1 MTRLLP
7 LTTIAL
13 ATSLLATSSIRAD
26 RSAWQGSQAPASRTQ
41 VVLLGTGTPPPD
53 PDRSGP
59 ATAIVVD
66 DSAYIVDLGPGVV
79 RRAQAAVLDKGIK
92 ALAPA
97 NIRIA
102 FLTHLHSDHTAGY
115 PDLILT
121 GWTAGRRLPLDVY
134 GPPGVTAMTRHLLE
148 AVQHRHRDAH
158 ERRRQPTGISG
169 WREGERARD
178 QGGHCLQG
186 RED

>member
-13 ATSLLATSSIRAD
+13 ATSLLATSNISGD
-26 RSAWQGSQAPASRTQ
+26 RSAWQGSQAPAVRTQ

-66 DSAYIVDLGPGVV
+66 ENVYLVDLGPGVV
-79 RRAQAAVLDKGIK
+79 RRAQASVLDKGIK

-102 FLTHLHSDHTAGY
+102 FLTHLSRT
-115 PDLILT
+115 L
-121 GWTAGRRLPLDVY
+121 LPSC
-134 GPPGVTAMTRHLLE
+134 R
-148 AVQHRHRDAH
+148 
-158 ERRRQPTGISG
+158 
-169 WREGERARD
+169 
-178 QGGHCLQG
+178 
-186 RED
+186 